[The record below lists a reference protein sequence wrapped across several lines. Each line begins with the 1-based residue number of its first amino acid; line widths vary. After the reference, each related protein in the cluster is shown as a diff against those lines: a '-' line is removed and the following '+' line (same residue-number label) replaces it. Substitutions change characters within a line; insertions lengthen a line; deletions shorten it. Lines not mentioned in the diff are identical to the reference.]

1 MKILILGGTS
11 AIAGDF
17 LKAVSNRTSFE
28 VVATYCKK
36 KPSLESKNIRWIKL
50 CLQSE
55 VDKYLTEL
63 KGTEFDYTFNFILL
77 EKQVILIDY
86 NNLISKLFN
95 EISEISPK
103 IVNISSNG
111 IYKHSL
117 EPILESGELNKD
129 DEYAKHKIISE
140 NILKNNQMN
149 LRVAILPISGFGS
162 GSLIRNIY
170 ESKNKSRVL
179 VNQYN
184 SWNGILST
192 HFAQLLITLID
203 QNLFVDGSRNIFSL
217 NPEPTTEFIR
227 AALSFTDRTDLKIEI
242 ENSGAFNKQTLSTMY
257 EDFHNKIWA
266 NSIYGEV
273 LTTKTILEEL
283 AKLRFHLQ

>member
-1 MKILILGGTS
+1 VKILILGGTS

-117 EPILESGELNKD
+117 EPILESGELNED

-257 EDFHNKIWA
+257 KDFHNKIWA
-266 NSIYGEV
+266 DSIYGEV

>member
-1 MKILILGGTS
+1 VKILILGGTS

-257 EDFHNKIWA
+257 KDFHNKIWA
-266 NSIYGEV
+266 DSIYGEV
-273 LTTKTILEEL
+273 LTTKTILKEL

>member
-86 NNLISKLFN
+86 KNLISKLFN

-273 LTTKTILEEL
+273 LTTKTVLDEL

>member
-1 MKILILGGTS
+1 VKILILGGTS

-36 KPSLESKNIRWIKL
+36 KPSLESKKIRWIKL

-257 EDFHNKIWA
+257 KDFHNKIWA
-266 NSIYGEV
+266 DSIYGEV

>member
-1 MKILILGGTS
+1 VKILILGGTS

-28 VVATYCKK
+28 AVATYCNK
-36 KPSLESKNIRWIKL
+36 KPSVESKNIRWIKL

-55 VDKYLTEL
+55 VQKYLTEI
-63 KGTEFDYTFNFILL
+63 KGIEFDYTFNFIII
-77 EKQVILIDY
+77 EKQAFFNNY
-86 NNLISKLFN
+86 HNLISKLFY
-95 EISEISPK
+95 EISEISTK
-103 IVNISSNG
+103 LVNISSNG

-117 EPILESGELNKD
+117 EPISENGELNKD
-129 DEYAKHKIISE
+129 DVYAKQKIISE
-140 NILKNNQMN
+140 NILKISQMN

-162 GSLIRNIY
+162 GTLIRDIY
-170 ESKNKSRVL
+170 DSKNKLPVS
-179 VNQYN
+179 VNQHN

-192 HFAQLLITLID
+192 HFAQLLITLIE

-217 NPEPTTEFIR
+217 NPEPTTEFIK
-227 AALSFTDRTDLKIEI
+227 AVLCFTDRTDLKIQI
-242 ENSGAFNKQTLSTMY
+242 DNSGAFNKQTLATIY

-273 LTTKTILEEL
+273 LTTKTVLDES

>member
-1 MKILILGGTS
+1 VKILILGGTS

>member
-36 KPSLESKNIRWIKL
+36 KPSLESKKIRWIKL

-77 EKQVILIDY
+77 EKQAILIDY

-217 NPEPTTEFIR
+217 NPEPTTEFIK
-227 AALSFTDRTDLKIEI
+227 AVLSFTDRTDLKIEI

-257 EDFHNKIWA
+257 KDFHNKIWA
-266 NSIYGEV
+266 DSIYGEV

>member
-217 NPEPTTEFIR
+217 NPEPTTEFIK
-227 AALSFTDRTDLKIEI
+227 AVLSFTDRTDLKIEI

-257 EDFHNKIWA
+257 KDFHNKIWA
-266 NSIYGEV
+266 DSIYGEV

>member
-1 MKILILGGTS
+1 VKILILGGTS
-11 AIAGDF
+11 AVAGDF
-17 LKAVSNRTSFE
+17 LKAISNITSFE

-36 KPSLESKNIRWIKL
+36 KPDLESKNIRWIKL

-55 VDKYLTEL
+55 DQNYLTEL
-63 KGTEFDYTFNFILL
+63 KGNEFDYTFNFIVI
-77 EKQVILIDY
+77 EKQVIL
-86 NNLISKLFN
+86 NNHHNLISKLFN

-103 IVNISSNG
+103 LVNISSNG

-117 EPILESGELNKD
+117 EPILENGELNQD
-129 DEYAKHKIISE
+129 DKYAKQKIISE

-149 LRVAILPISGFGS
+149 LRVAILPIGGFGS
-162 GSLIRNIY
+162 GSLIRDIY
-170 ESKNKSRVL
+170 NSKNKSPIS
-179 VNQYN
+179 VNQHN

-203 QNLFVDGSRNIFSL
+203 QNLFADGSRNIFSL
-217 NPEPTTEFIR
+217 NPVPTTEFIK
-227 AALSFTDRTDLKIEI
+227 AVLSFTDRTDLKIEI
-242 ENSGAFNKQTLSTMY
+242 KNSSVFNKLTLSTMY

-273 LTTKTILEEL
+273 LTTKIVLGEL

>member
-257 EDFHNKIWA
+257 KDFHNKIWA
-266 NSIYGEV
+266 DSIYGEV

>member
-1 MKILILGGTS
+1 VKILILGGTS

-86 NNLISKLFN
+86 KNLISKLFN

-273 LTTKTILEEL
+273 LTTKTVLDEL

>member
-1 MKILILGGTS
+1 VKILILGGTS

-257 EDFHNKIWA
+257 KDFHNKIWA
-266 NSIYGEV
+266 DSIYGEV

>member
-28 VVATYCKK
+28 VVATYCNK

-77 EKQVILIDY
+77 EKQAILIDY

-217 NPEPTTEFIR
+217 NPEPTTEFIK
-227 AALSFTDRTDLKIEI
+227 AVLSFTDRTDLKIEI
-242 ENSGAFNKQTLSTMY
+242 ENSGEFNKQTLSTMY
-257 EDFHNKIWA
+257 KDFHNKIWA
-266 NSIYGEV
+266 DSIYGEV
-273 LTTKTILEEL
+273 LTTKTILEDL

>member
-257 EDFHNKIWA
+257 KDFHNKIWA
-266 NSIYGEV
+266 DSIYGEV
-273 LTTKTILEEL
+273 LTTKTILKEL

>member
-17 LKAVSNRTSFE
+17 LKAVSTRTSFE
-28 VVATYCKK
+28 VVATYCNK

-55 VDKYLTEL
+55 VQKYLSEL
-63 KGTEFDYTFNFILL
+63 KGIEFDYTFNFILI
-77 EKQVILIDY
+77 EKQAILNNY
-86 NNLISKLFN
+86 HNLISKLFY
-95 EISEISPK
+95 EVSEISPK
-103 IVNISSNG
+103 LVNISSNG

-117 EPILESGELNKD
+117 NPISENGELNID
-129 DEYAKHKIISE
+129 DMYAKQKIISE

-162 GSLIRNIY
+162 GSLIRDIY
-170 ESKNKSRVL
+170 DSKNKSSVT
-179 VNQYN
+179 VNQHN

-192 HFAQLLITLID
+192 HFAQILVTLID
-203 QNLFVDGSRNIFSL
+203 QNLFANGPRNIFSL
-217 NPEPTTEFIR
+217 NPEPTTDFIK
-227 AALSFTDRTDLKIEI
+227 AVLSFADRTDLKIEI
-242 ENSGAFNKQTLSTMY
+242 ENSSTFNKLMLSTMY

-273 LTTKTILEEL
+273 LATKTVLSEL

>member
-36 KPSLESKNIRWIKL
+36 KPSLESKKIRWIKL

-257 EDFHNKIWA
+257 KDFHNKIWA
-266 NSIYGEV
+266 DSIYGEV

>member
-17 LKAVSNRTSFE
+17 LKAISNTTSFE

-36 KPSLESKNIRWIKL
+36 KPNLESKNIRWIKL

-55 VDKYLTEL
+55 VQSYLTEL
-63 KGTEFDYTFNFILL
+63 KGMEFDYTFNFILI
-77 EKQVILIDY
+77 EKQTILDNY
-86 NNLISKLFN
+86 YNLISKLFN
-95 EISEISPK
+95 EISEISSK
-103 IVNISSNG
+103 LVNISSNG
-111 IYKHSL
+111 VYKHSL
-117 EPILESGELNKD
+117 ESILENGELNQD
-129 DEYAKHKIISE
+129 DKYAKQKIISE
-140 NILKNNQMN
+140 NILMNNQMN

-162 GSLIRNIY
+162 GSLIRDIY
-170 ESKNKSRVL
+170 NSKNKSTIL

-203 QNLFVDGSRNIFSL
+203 QNLFTVGSRNIFSL
-217 NPEPTTEFIR
+217 NPEPTTEFIK
-227 AALSFTDRTDLKIEI
+227 AVLSFTERTDLKIQI
-242 ENSGAFNKQTLSTMY
+242 DNSGAFNKQTLATMY
-257 EDFHNKIWA
+257 EDFHNKIWYD
-266 NSIYGEV
+266 SIYGEV
-273 LTTKTILEEL
+273 LTTKTVLDEL

>member
-1 MKILILGGTS
+1 VKILILGGTS

-77 EKQVILIDY
+77 GKQAILIDY

-192 HFAQLLITLID
+192 HFAQLLITLIE

-217 NPEPTTEFIR
+217 NPEPTTEFIK
-227 AALSFTDRTDLKIEI
+227 AVLSFTDRTDLKIEI
-242 ENSGAFNKQTLSTMY
+242 DNSGAFNKQTLSTMY
-257 EDFHNKIWA
+257 KDFHNKIWSD
-266 NSIYGEV
+266 SIYGEV
-273 LTTKTILEEL
+273 LTTKTILEDL

>member
-1 MKILILGGTS
+1 VKILILGGTS

-77 EKQVILIDY
+77 EKQAILIDY

-117 EPILESGELNKD
+117 EPILENGELNKD

-140 NILKNNQMN
+140 SILKNNQMN

-170 ESKNKSRVL
+170 ESKNKSSIL
-179 VNQYN
+179 VNQHN

-192 HFAQLLITLID
+192 HFAQLLITLIE

-217 NPEPTTEFIR
+217 NPEPTTEFIK
-227 AALSFTDRTDLKIEI
+227 AVLCFTGRTDLKIQI
-242 ENSGAFNKQTLSTMY
+242 DNSGAFNKQTLSTMY
-257 EDFHNKIWA
+257 EDFHDKIWA

-273 LTTKTILEEL
+273 LTTKTVLDEL

>member
-1 MKILILGGTS
+1 VKILILGGTS

-217 NPEPTTEFIR
+217 NPEPTTEFIK
-227 AALSFTDRTDLKIEI
+227 AVLSFTDRTDLKIEI

-257 EDFHNKIWA
+257 KDFHNKIWA
-266 NSIYGEV
+266 DSIYGEV

>member
-77 EKQVILIDY
+77 GKQAILIDY

-192 HFAQLLITLID
+192 HFAQLLITLIE

-217 NPEPTTEFIR
+217 NPEPTTEFIK
-227 AALSFTDRTDLKIEI
+227 AVLSFTDRTDLKIEI
-242 ENSGAFNKQTLSTMY
+242 DNSGAFNKQTLSTMY
-257 EDFHNKIWA
+257 KDFHNKIWSD
-266 NSIYGEV
+266 SIYGEV
-273 LTTKTILEEL
+273 LTTKTILEDL